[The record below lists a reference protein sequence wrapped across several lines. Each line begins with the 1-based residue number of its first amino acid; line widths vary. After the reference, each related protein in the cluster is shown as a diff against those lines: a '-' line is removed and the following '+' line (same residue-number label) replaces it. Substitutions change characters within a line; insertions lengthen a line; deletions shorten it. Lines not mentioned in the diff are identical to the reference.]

1 MSTDVS
7 EVRAASI
14 IRAMM
19 EAACTSEKSVDNK
32 LKTWQYISE
41 DSELQVSFDSIL
53 VGLCHNQSI
62 SISQLLHWR
71 TLRFSVFSESK
82 YYY

>member
-14 IRAMM
+14 VRAVI
-19 EAACTSEKSVDNK
+19 ETACTSEKSVDNK
-32 LKTWQYISE
+32 LKTWQYIPE
-41 DSELQVSFDSIL
+41 DCEPQVSFDSIL
-53 VGLCHNQSI
+53 VGLCHNQSVP
-62 SISQLLHWR
+62 ISQLLHYS